1 MRHTERLARARTA
14 CEEDRHAG
22 ERKLERVLLLL
33 VEAAAARAGL
43 GLLAAAARL
52 VEGRRCVG
60 ALLAIGEQAHCARN
74 VCRQRVARRSAALK
88 LLRTQI
94 SGQNGFEQKNA
105 TESSLVSLAIAVN
118 LRRRQRGARKFF
130 LATS

>member
-33 VEAAAARAGL
+33 VEAADARAGL
-43 GLLAAAARL
+43 GLFAAAARL

-60 ALLAIGEQAHCARN
+60 ALLAIGEQAHVVGTCAGSVSLVGCAQTSEDANQRDKYGNAARN
-74 VCRQRVARRSAALK
+74 GPRIICRVANSPSPPTRRSPYFSW
-88 LLRTQI
+88 Q
-94 SGQNGFEQKNA
+94 G
-105 TESSLVSLAIAVN
+105 
-118 LRRRQRGARKFF
+118 
-130 LATS
+130 

>member
-1 MRHTERLARARTA
+1 MGSSNVRHTERLARARTA

-60 ALLAIGEQAHCARN
+60 ALLTIGEQAHCARN
-74 VCRQRVARRSAALK
+74 VCRQRVAGRLRS
-88 LLRTQI
+88 
-94 SGQNGFEQKNA
+94 NF
-105 TESSLVSLAIAVN
+105 
-118 LRRRQRGARKFF
+118 
-130 LATS
+130 